1 MGWKVLVYCK
11 ECGEKARISSRD
23 DVSPPFAR
31 LYCQCL
37 NVKDCGH
44 RFVMTL
50 AFSHALVPAAEPLDR
65 MLFDRL
71 HALPRQQQREMFEQL
86 GISSA

>member
-1 MGWKVLVYCK
+1 MRVYCK

-23 DVSPPFAR
+23 DVSLSFAR
-31 LYCQCL
+31 LYCQCVD
-37 NVKDCGH
+37 VKSCGH

-71 HALPRQQQREMFEQL
+71 HALPRREQREIFEQL